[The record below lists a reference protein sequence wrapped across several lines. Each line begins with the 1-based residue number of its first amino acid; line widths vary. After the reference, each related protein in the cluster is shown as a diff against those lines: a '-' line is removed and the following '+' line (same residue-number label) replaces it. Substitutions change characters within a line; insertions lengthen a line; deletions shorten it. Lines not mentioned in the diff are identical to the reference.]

1 MQNAKCRSQNDKSH
15 SPIINLNLGKR
26 SGTTKY
32 IVRTRTKEEA
42 LQCDTSLG
50 CHIFKGV
57 PPTRL
62 DRLAFS
68 KFPTY
73 QTLAS
78 EKTTEVHQSPP
89 GEKILSNMMNKMPL
103 QVPYG

>member
-1 MQNAKCRSQNDKSH
+1 MYAKCRSQNDLPISH
-15 SPIINLNLGKR
+15 HKVESGKDQVQL
-26 SGTTKY
+26 STY
-32 IVRTRTKEEA
+32 LVRNRTKEEA
-42 LQCDTSLG
+42 LQRDTSLG

-73 QTLAS
+73 QMLAS